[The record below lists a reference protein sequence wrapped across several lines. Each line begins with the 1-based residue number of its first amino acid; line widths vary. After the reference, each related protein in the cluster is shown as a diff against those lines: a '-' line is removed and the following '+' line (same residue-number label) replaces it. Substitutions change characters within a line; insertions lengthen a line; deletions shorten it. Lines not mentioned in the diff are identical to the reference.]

1 MMNEFCVVARG
12 RHGLIFWTT
21 RRDKYRFT
29 AARAAVVCRYVSRL
43 WPEDGFMVLPYEDA
57 AALHAAIGL
66 GLENPGN
73 PPLHDASQAVRLSGL
88 AT

>member
-1 MMNEFCVVARG
+1 MMNNFCVVARG
-12 RHGLIFWTT
+12 RRGLVFWTT

-29 AARAAVVCRYVSRL
+29 AARAAVVCKYVNRL
-43 WPEDGFMVLPYEDA
+43 WPEDGFMALRYEDA

>member
-1 MMNEFCVVARG
+1 MDNFCVVACG
-12 RHGLIFWTT
+12 RHGVIFWTT

-29 AARAAVVCRYVSRL
+29 AARAAIVCRYVSRL

-57 AALHAAIGL
+57 AALHVAIGL

-73 PPLHDASQAVRLSGL
+73 PPLHDASQAVRLAGL
-88 AT
+88 SA